1 MEKGV
6 DFLTLLR
13 EYFPAPPVDIRTY
26 SPLTLAFLGDSVYEL
41 AVRTF
46 IVDKGNRGVEAI
58 HKEKSRYVKAQ
69 TQAQVAELLLEL
81 LTPEEE
87 TIYRRG
93 RNTNIH
99 SSAKSAS
106 MAEYRKAT
114 GLEALCGYLYLNGET
129 ERIIRLLQEG
139 FRRAGLLPWP
149 EYGL

>member
-1 MEKGV
+1 MEKSV

-13 EYFPAPPVDIRTY
+13 DYFPAPHVDIRTY

-41 AVRTF
+41 VVRTF

-58 HKEKSRYVKAQ
+58 HKEKSKYVKAQ
-69 TQAQVAELLLEL
+69 TQAVVAEELLKL

-87 TIYRRG
+87 TIYKRG

-99 SSAKSAS
+99 SSAKNAT
-106 MAEYRKAT
+106 MTEYRKAT

-129 ERIIRLLQEG
+129 ERMMELLREG
-139 FRRAGLLPWP
+139 FRRAELLP
-149 EYGL
+149 